1 MRQSGDLGKA
11 DVANGTASFNAR
23 VVAFPHDRP
32 EQTVR
37 PRRYR
42 ETLCK
47 GELMCQVKR
56 RSFLGLSATILG
68 GGLIAGKT
76 AQGVRDGSQDAPDRG
91 HHHVH
96 SVSVMTETANRFL
109 AALTPGQRAKATFP
123 FSDDERMN
131 WHFIPKERKGL
142 TLREMSP
149 YQKHLANAL
158 LAAGLSQT
166 GYIKA
171 VTIMSL
177 EDVLKALENDSG
189 ERRDPEKYHFTVFG
203 TPSDTGIWGWRVEG
217 HHLSQNYTVA
227 NGQVL
232 DGPSFFGS
240 NPAQVRQGLR
250 KGLRT
255 LAGEDDLGFEVIHS
269 LDEPQQKIAIVDT
282 KAYSDILTA
291 ASRKAALQGQPS
303 GLSAAK
309 MNAGQFDALR
319 ALVELYAYNLP
330 DDLAERRM
338 DQINKAG
345 RNVYFAW
352 TGGIKPG
359 DLHYYRVQTPSFLIE
374 FDDTQDNANHIHSV
388 WRDFNG
394 DFGGDPLKAHY
405 ETSHRNQNG

>member
-1 MRQSGDLGKA
+1 
-11 DVANGTASFNAR
+11 
-23 VVAFPHDRP
+23 
-32 EQTVR
+32 
-37 PRRYR
+37 
-42 ETLCK
+42 
-47 GELMCQVKR
+47 MCHVKR

-68 GGLIAGKT
+68 SGLIA
-76 AQGVRDGSQDAPDRG
+76 VRTGHSLMNGGEETPGSL
-91 HHHVH
+91 HHHTH
-96 SVSVMTETANRFL
+96 TVSAMTETANRFL
-109 AALTPGQRAKATFP
+109 AGLSPEQRAKATFP
-123 FSDDERMN
+123 LSDDERMN

-142 TLREMSP
+142 TLREMNS
-149 YQKHLANAL
+149 YQKHLASAL

-177 EDVLKALENDSG
+177 EDVLKVLENDNG
-189 ERRDPEKYHFTVFG
+189 QRRDPEKYHFTVFG

-227 NGQVL
+227 NGQVV

-240 NPAQVRQGLR
+240 NPAEVRQGSR

-255 LAGEDDLGFEVIHS
+255 LAGEDDLGFEVIHA
-269 LDEPQQKIAIVDT
+269 LDEVQQKTAIVDP

-291 ASRKAALQGQPS
+291 ATRKAALHGQPS
-303 GLSAAK
+303 GLSAAR
-309 MNAGQFDALR
+309 MNAKQFDALR

-352 TGGIKPG
+352 AGGIKRG
-359 DLHYYRVQTPSFLIE
+359 DLHYYRVQTSSFLIE

-394 DFGGDPLKAHY
+394 DFGGDPLRAHY